1 MLRKLL
7 FVFFLVPTLAFAG
20 ETQAG
25 FPTQAIWVSK
35 TTAVAGETLVV
46 SAVVYNGNTSAL
58 KGTLVFTD
66 DAERIGVRE
75 LELPAGESQIHSIEW
90 KPKAGEHRLAARI
103 EGTSAALSQTETPSI
118 TVVVAE
124 PPPPSRVQQTVSQ
137 AAQTAGN
144 IASSSLPIVL
154 GIATS
159 IFDAVEPYRQ
169 KGVEELE
176 AYVEK
181 TRSRAGGSAGGTV
194 AGTSTSNTSGFGSAG
209 ANGGG
214 LVSNIAQVAA
224 AAALFVMSS
233 LYLFYPLL
241 ALIFLG
247 TLYFLARRIRRR
259 PE

>member
-1 MLRKLL
+1 MRYFLL
-7 FVFFLVPTLAFAG
+7 ALLLLPSISLAA

-46 SAVVYNGNTSAL
+46 SAVVYNGNTSML

-66 DAERIGVRE
+66 DDARIGVRE

-103 EGTSAALSQTETPSI
+103 EGTSAALSQTETPFI
-118 TVVVAE
+118 TVTIAE
-124 PPPPSRVQQTVSQ
+124 APPPSRAQRAASQ
-137 AAQTAGN
+137 AAETAGN

-154 GIATS
+154 GVATG
-159 IFDAVEPYRQ
+159 IFDAIEPYRQ

-181 TRSRAGGSAGGTV
+181 TRSRSGGAGSAV
-194 AGTSTSNTSGFGSAG
+194 AGTSTSNTAGFGTAG
-209 ANGGG
+209 VGGGG

-224 AAALFVMSS
+224 AAALFVMNS

-241 ALIFLG
+241 ALLFLG

>member
-1 MLRKLL
+1 MRYFLL
-7 FVFFLVPTLAFAG
+7 ALLLLPSISLAA

-46 SAVVYNGNTSAL
+46 SAVVYNGNTSML

-66 DAERIGVRE
+66 DDARIGVRE

-103 EGTSAALSQTETPSI
+103 EGTSAALSQTETPFI
-118 TVVVAE
+118 TVTIAE
-124 PPPPSRVQQTVSQ
+124 APPPSRAQRAASQ
-137 AAQTAGN
+137 AAETAGN

-154 GIATS
+154 GVATG
-159 IFDAVEPYRQ
+159 IFDAIEPYRQ

-176 AYVEK
+176 AYVRG
-181 TRSRAGGSAGGTV
+181 TRSRTGGAV
-194 AGTSTSNTSGFGSAG
+194 AGTSTSNTAGFGTAG
-209 ANGGG
+209 ASGNG
-214 LVSNIAQVAA
+214 LVSSITQAA
-224 AAALFVMSS
+224 AVAALFVMSS

-241 ALIFLG
+241 ALLFLG
-247 TLYFLARRIRRR
+247 GLYFLARRIRRR